1 MVTKS
6 DCLLLLFELKDSG
19 LDITDKLNELLKLE
33 YPTIDIITY
42 INKNRQLDV
51 QKFYEK
57 LRDSYNH
64 KRSNLYINIVRE
76 EIKDPKDSLITLAS
90 LNLQILL
97 FAKKLEDPQMFLRH
111 ARFDEINQCL
121 LNYARTYDLNPCL
134 KLLELVRADL
144 KVLKESEK
152 ENNNDKEIS
161 EKTSDN

>member
-6 DCLLLLFELKDSG
+6 DCLLLLFELKKSG
-19 LDITDKLNELLKLE
+19 IDVEDKLNSMLRLE
-33 YPTIDIITY
+33 YPNAEIVAF

-57 LRDSYNH
+57 LRDSYNK

-76 EIKDPKDSLITLAS
+76 EIKDPKDSLTTLAS

-97 FAKKLEDPQMFLRH
+97 FAKKLEEPQMFLRH
-111 ARFDEINQCL
+111 ARLDEINQCI
-121 LNYARTYDLNPCL
+121 LNYARTYDLKPCV
-134 KLLELVRADL
+134 KLLQLIRADL

-152 ENNNDKEIS
+152 DNDKEIS
-161 EKTSDN
+161 EKTTDN

>member
-6 DCLLLLFELKDSG
+6 DCLILLFELR
-19 LDITDKLNELLKLE
+19 DKGIDTSEKISEVLSLQV
-33 YPTIDIITY
+33 PTADIIAY

-64 KRSNLYINIVRE
+64 KKSNLYINIVRE
-76 EIKDPKDSLITLAS
+76 EIKDPKDSLTTLAS

-111 ARFDEINQCL
+111 ARFDEINKCL
-121 LNYARTYDLNPCL
+121 LNYSRTYDLKPCIE
-134 KLLELVRADL
+134 LLQLLRADL

-152 ENNNDKEIS
+152 EEEKSS
-161 EKTSDN
+161 E